1 MRKTCAIGLVAP
13 GISLVVGVGACAS
26 REGGIESSG
35 AVAPT
40 PTAAGN
46 RMELPKCPVME
57 NEPIDL
63 AIYTKTNEGRVY
75 FCCKD
80 CIAKYK
86 ANPAKYAEKVA
97 AQRQALSE
105 QH

>member
-1 MRKTCAIGLVAP
+1 
-13 GISLVVGVGACAS
+13 
-26 REGGIESSG
+26 
-35 AVAPT
+35 
-40 PTAAGN
+40 
-46 RMELPKCPVME
+46 ME